1 MNENDRSREPTPKER
16 ARASFYADKWLIP
29 LLHLEDGQLTARV
42 RELAEQEWEIPHSR
56 RRTVS
61 EATIWRLLK
70 IYREHGLSALF
81 RKPRSNA
88 GQPQRVPRH
97 ILARAIEIR
106 ADLSSRSMRRV
117 MKVLEHEYPL
127 EMRGVKP
134 STLSRALTRA
144 GHPRVRPRRRADTS
158 PQKAR
163 HIHMRWERPLQ
174 LVQSDVC
181 GQTLWVMLDGELI
194 KISLIAILDHCSKL
208 CLHAEWFVSANVPA
222 MEKCIVQALL
232 AYGIF
237 ERLHVDRGKI
247 FACYVVENICKEM
260 KIDLKYARAY
270 YPAGKGGIERFWQT
284 AAEFIREIGDSTRFT
299 LDEVNRRFLAWLHE
313 YNHTVH
319 SETGEAPLERYERLV
334 GEPPLPDPVKLRHA
348 AMLREPR
355 TVDKRFSCVHVRCK
369 EFSVD
374 PSLRGKRVEVR
385 YDPFVLDEVLIY
397 DLEGTRL
404 LQRATPTPADEKPAP
419 FLPSAPAHPT
429 PSIDV
434 FPMLE
439 QQRARDLHVRPPR
452 PVSSTSSK
460 AASFAAFCQQVGRLL
475 MRESDLDS
483 LELELLRE
491 CWQRHGPFE
500 PGLISQT
507 LDPLITHIGHRLH
520 VAEYLNALISAHL
533 TQTKE

>member
-1 MNENDRSREPTPKER
+1 MKESDRSREPTAKER
-16 ARASFYADKWLIP
+16 ARAIFYADKWLIP
-29 LLHLEDGQLTARV
+29 LLHLEAGQRTARV
-42 RELAEQEWEIPHSR
+42 RELAEQEWDIPHSC

-61 EATIWRLLK
+61 EATIWRSLK
-70 IYREHGLSALF
+70 IYQEEGLSGLF

-88 GQPQRVPRH
+88 GQTRRVPAH

-106 ADLSSRSMRRV
+106 ADLPSRAIPRI
-117 MKVLEHEYPL
+117 MKILEHEHPL
-127 EMRGVKP
+127 EMKGVKR
-134 STLSRALTRA
+134 STLSRALTAA
-144 GHPRVRPRRRADTS
+144 GHPRVRPRRRTETG
-158 PQKAR
+158 PRKER

-181 GQTLWVMLDGELI
+181 GETLWVMHDGDLK
-194 KISLIAILDHCSKL
+194 KISLMAVLDHCSKL
-208 CLHAEWFVSANVPA
+208 CLHAEWFISANVPA
-222 MEKCIVQALL
+222 LERCIVQSLL

-247 FACYVVENICKEM
+247 YASYLMDNISKEL
-260 KIDLKYARAY
+260 KINVIYARAY
-270 YPAGKGGIERFWQT
+270 YAPGKGGIERFWQT

-299 LDEVNRRFLAWLHE
+299 LEEVNRRFLAWLHE
-313 YNHTVH
+313 YNRSVH
-319 SETGEAPLERYERLV
+319 SVTGEAPVERYERLV
-334 GEPPLPDPVKLRHA
+334 GEPRLPDPVKLRHA

-355 TVDKRFSCVHVRCK
+355 TVDKRFSCVHVRRQ
-369 EFSVD
+369 EFLVD

-397 DLEGTRL
+397 DLAGTRL

-419 FLPSAPAHPT
+419 FLPSAPPHPT

-439 QQRARDLHVRPPR
+439 KQRACDLRMKPR
-452 PVSSTSSK
+452 RSASSVSK
-460 AASFAAFCQQVGRLL
+460 KASFAAFCQQVGRLL

-500 PGLISQT
+500 PHLVSET
-507 LDPLITHIGHRLH
+507 LEPLITHIGHSLH
-520 VAEYLNALISAHL
+520 VVEYLNALVSAHL
-533 TQTKE
+533 TSTKE